1 MDYPKIL
8 QRDVA
13 GNRRKSYR
21 HIGLYDGAH
30 YPGIAAKLTA
40 CGFTQSEL
48 GYVLGVSGVTI
59 GNWLAE
65 HPEFRAAI
73 DSAQEST
80 VKFLVAQAMRSALG
94 YEFTEST
101 RTYKIIDGK
110 RVQVGA
116 QSWVRYQAPSESML
130 TFLLI
135 NLSKGQFK
143 NTKFLETKSTSVR
156 ATLEV
161 RGELDADEIRKLAG
175 KLGSIAD
182 DRERILQDRDSGGVL
197 GEDTENTG
205 GEFAV

>member
-1 MDYPKIL
+1 MHYPKIL
-8 QRDVA
+8 KVDGA
-13 GNRRKSYR
+13 ANRRRTQGRIK
-21 HIGLYDGAH
+21 LYDGEHFPAL
-30 YPGIAAKLTA
+30 AAKLTA
-40 CGFTQSEL
+40 CGFTQGEL
-48 GYVLGVSGVTI
+48 GYCLGVSEVTI
-59 GNWLAE
+59 RNWLRE
-65 HPEFRAAI
+65 HPEFAVAI
-73 DSAQEST
+73 SEAREST

-143 NTKFLETKSTSVR
+143 NTKFLETKSTSVS

-161 RGELDADEIRKLAG
+161 RGELEADEIRKLAG